1 MRSLARRRGADLG
14 CYEIAV
20 GSLAQTSRR
29 AALTENGGLAGLAAC
44 QRACGGG
51 DAQGRRCAACADR
64 HVVDAAARAGLHCL
78 VRSKIRDRAAI
89 RDIGGRIGQ
98 SAIVVGQAVA
108 DGAEARTTINAI
120 SERVGRPGVIT
131 EMITDIAATT
141 NLLALNATIEAAG
154 AGEAGFAVVAGEV
167 KQFAQQTSRS
177 IEEIGRHIAEVRAA
191 TAGAV
196 AAVDRIGGIDAAR
209 RPRRSP
215 AVWPGP
221 RRRCVR
227 SPG

>member
-1 MRSLARRRGADLG
+1 
-14 CYEIAV
+14 
-20 GSLAQTSRR
+20 
-29 AALTENGGLAGLAAC
+29 
-44 QRACGGG
+44 
-51 DAQGRRCAACADR
+51 
-64 HVVDAAARAGLHCL
+64 
-78 VRSKIRDRAAI
+78 
-89 RDIGGRIGQ
+89 
-98 SAIVVGQAVA
+98 VVGQAVA